1 MEGRAPRIKTGGAG
15 LVAEGVAQLG
25 TVHGA
30 VAVFV
35 HDMLHGAALGLRAV
49 LLLLGGPAEHQ
60 HHRWEHIVRQ
70 VQQTA
75 LGVAVFHDIA
85 DVARADAK
93 AFGGH
98 HGVLGG
104 NGGVGDSQHQIA
116 HARRAGRAA
125 RFLVGVVPLAAV
137 GAEHQHQRGLGN
149 ERLMVAAVGQ
159 RGLQGRVGDVQNGVQ
174 LLAARRGGLRGSFQ
188 NGLLH
193 SDRDGFFFKHPHRL
207 AGIQALQDGI
217 GFGHGEYLLKLPQSR
232 LTPCQ
237 LPQGGSL

>member
-70 VQQTA
+70 MEQGT
-75 LGVAVFHDIA
+75 LGVAVLHDIA

-93 AFGGH
+93 ALGGH
-98 HGVLGG
+98 NGILGG
-104 NGGVGDSQHQIA
+104 DGGIGDGQHQIT

-125 RFLVGVVPLAAV
+125 CLFVGIVPLAAV

-149 ERLMVAAVGQ
+149 EGLMVAAVGQ

-193 SDRDGFFFKHPHRL
+193 SGRDGFFFKHPHRL

-237 LPQGGSL
+237 LPQGGGL